1 MPMSTKPSTGRVRS
15 AYEFIKAHRD
25 RYSVQTMCR
34 VLGVAPSGYYEWLQ
48 QPISNRA
55 HEDARLL
62 RLIRASF
69 IASHGIYGAPRVFLD
84 LREAGEVC
92 SKHRVAR
99 LMREANLRALHGYR
113 TRRWTVSKPAVLIP
127 NLLQR
132 QFTTTRP
139 NKAWVTDITYIRTWQ
154 GWLYLAV
161 VMDLFSRMIVG
172 WAAAATTHREL
183 VLNAVLTAVRRRRPR
198 GTLIHSDQ
206 GTQYGS
212 DAWRRFCRSNR
223 LEPSMS
229 RKANCWDN
237 AVAEA
242 FFGSLKKERIKKQIY
257 RNREIAVA
265 DVADYIDSFY
275 NRTRRHS
282 HLGGLSPEQF
292 EAAHRPNR
300 RPLH

>member
-1 MPMSTKPSTGRVRS
+1 MSTKPSTGRVR
-15 AYEFIKAHRD
+15 ATYEFIKAHRG
-25 RYSVQTMCR
+25 RYAVAPMCR

-48 QPISNRA
+48 QPISKRA
-55 HEDARLL
+55 QEDARLL

-69 IASHGIYGAPRVFLD
+69 TASHGIYGAPRVFLD

-99 LMREANLRALHGYR
+99 LMRQANLRALHGYR
-113 TRRWTVSKPAVLIP
+113 TRRWAVGKPSVLIP

-132 QFTTTRP
+132 RFTTTRP

-161 VMDLFSRMIVG
+161 VMDLFSRRIVG
-172 WAAAATTHREL
+172 WTAGPTIHREL
-183 VLNAVLTAVRRRRPR
+183 VLNAVLMAVRRRRPR

-229 RKANCWDN
+229 RKGNCWDN
-237 AVAEA
+237 AVAES
-242 FFGSLKKERIKKQIY
+242 FFSSLKKERIQKRIY
-257 RNREIAVA
+257 KTRDLARA
-265 DVADYIDSFY
+265 DIFDYIEVFY

-282 HLGGLSPEQF
+282 HLDGVSPEAF
-292 EAAHRPNR
+292 ERASA
-300 RPLH
+300 

>member
-1 MPMSTKPSTGRVRS
+1 
-15 AYEFIKAHRD
+15 
-25 RYSVQTMCR
+25 MCR

-55 HEDARLL
+55 QEDARLL

-69 IASHGIYGAPRVFLD
+69 TASHGIYGAPRVFLD

-113 TRRWTVSKPAVLIP
+113 TRRWAVGKPSVLIP

-132 QFTTTRP
+132 RFTTTRP

-172 WAAAATTHREL
+172 WAAGPTIHREL
-183 VLNAVLTAVRRRRPR
+183 VLNAVLMAVRRRRPR

-229 RKANCWDN
+229 RKGNCWDN
-237 AVAEA
+237 AVAES
-242 FFGSLKKERIKKQIY
+242 FFSSLKKERIKKQIY
-257 RNREIAVA
+257 KNRELAIA
-265 DVADYIDSFY
+265 DVADYIETFY
-275 NRTRRHS
+275 NGTRRHS
-282 HLGGLSPEQF
+282 HLGGLSPAQF
-292 EAAHRPNR
+292 EAAHKPR
-300 RPLH
+300 RQSLH